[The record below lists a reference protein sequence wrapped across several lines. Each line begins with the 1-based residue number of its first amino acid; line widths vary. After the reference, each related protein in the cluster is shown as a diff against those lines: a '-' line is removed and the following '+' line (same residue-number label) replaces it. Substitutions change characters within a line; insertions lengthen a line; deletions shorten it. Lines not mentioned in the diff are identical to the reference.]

1 MVVAWR
7 TNHIILAHIC
17 CAKVIQITAR
27 PGAIV
32 PASVREPVSHT
43 TPTWGPRSRCA
54 AHKQP
59 CVASRQSSSGRV
71 ECMG

>member
-1 MVVAWR
+1 MDNSMVVAWR

-17 CAKVIQITAR
+17 CAKVMQITAR

-43 TPTWGPRSRCA
+43 TPTCIA
-54 AHKQP
+54 AAVLLVS
-59 CVASRQSSSGRV
+59 CRWD
-71 ECMG
+71 ECHG